1 MHGIVFTSFRD
12 YLRVR
17 RGSDFASEIF
27 EGEIYAMSE
36 AYPDDAFVR
45 LLARAGE
52 RMEVAGDE
60 LLRDFGAF
68 TGEMVFPRLY
78 TAFYTVAGGTLPFLL
93 TIENRIHELVR
104 ATIPNA
110 APPELHVTASEA
122 GVEIAY
128 TSPRHLC
135 RLLEGLVVG
144 TGRHFR
150 EDVTVEEVACAKKG
164 KPACLFEVGAKP
176 SDAEASHGRAQVS
189 TRRPYGGDLAR

>member
-110 APPELHVTASEA
+110 RPPQLKVVPLGDD
-122 GVEIAY
+122 GVQIAY
-128 TSPRHLC
+128 SSPRRLC
-135 RLLEGLVVG
+135 VLLRGLVEG
-144 TGRHFR
+144 TARQYG
-150 EDVTVEEVACAKKG
+150 ETATIAESACMRAG
-164 KPACLFEVGAKP
+164 AGACLFDVRFTSAP
-176 SDAEASHGRAQVS
+176 AA
-189 TRRPYGGDLAR
+189 